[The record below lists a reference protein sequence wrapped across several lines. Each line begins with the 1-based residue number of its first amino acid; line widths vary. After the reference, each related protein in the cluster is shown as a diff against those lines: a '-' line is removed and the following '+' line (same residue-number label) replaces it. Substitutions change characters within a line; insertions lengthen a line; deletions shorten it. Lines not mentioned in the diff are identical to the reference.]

1 MNVKKTLDEEIRA
14 LIQER
19 LEKIRNP
26 EASDFVRLHPDY
38 PETRKERDRQDIIQS
53 LQQFES
59 IHQKILPHICDLRKL
74 IKDMTERTM
83 ICAIYLLF
91 GKMMQTLEVIFLLA
105 KEGRNQE
112 VGELVR
118 SVNENC
124 DLISLFILNS
134 SDEYLNKWFDGEIIE
149 HAKAR
154 EAIHKFLNRLNLQD
168 PVSKEELPVY
178 EVSTYIYRVF
188 SKYTHSSYAALLDSV
203 DVFNKDFDFHRF
215 AGYHYIKRN
224 FHIIRNAMVE
234 TLLRLKTLYLALS
247 DNDNYL
253 KVDNILKEI
262 MPTVTEEEIK
272 NILEKFTQKKR

>member
-1 MNVKKTLDEEIRA
+1 MEVKKTLDEEIRA

-38 PETRKERDRQDIIQS
+38 PETQKERDRQDIIQS
-53 LQQFES
+53 LQQLES
-59 IHQKILPHICDLRKL
+59 IHQKILPHIRDLRRL
-74 IKDMTERTM
+74 IKDITERTM

-91 GKMMQTLEVIFLLA
+91 GKVMQTWEAVFLLA

-112 VGELVR
+112 VMELAR
-118 SVNENC
+118 SINENL
-124 DLISLFILNS
+124 DLINLFILDDTNN
-134 SDEYLNKWFDGEIIE
+134 YLDKWFDGEIIE

-154 EAIHKFLNRLNLQD
+154 EAIHKFLNLQN

-178 EVSTYIYRVF
+178 EISTYIYRVL
-188 SKYTHSSYAALLDSV
+188 SKYTHGSYAALLDSV

-215 AGYHYIKRN
+215 AGYHYTRRN
-224 FHIIRNAMVE
+224 FHILKDAMV
-234 TLLRLKTLYLALS
+234 KTLIQLKALYLFLR

-253 KVDNILKEI
+253 KVDNILKEV
-262 MPTVTEEEIK
+262 MPTVAEEEMR
-272 NILEKFTQKKR
+272 NILEKFTQKKK